1 VWVLIKDYK
10 QTQLHNTP
18 NNNIHSIMFTASQEN
33 VLTTVQK
40 IKIT

>member
-1 VWVLIKDYK
+1 MKEYK
-10 QTQLHNTP
+10 QTQLQNTP
-18 NNNIHSIMFTASQEN
+18 NNNIHCIMFTASQKN